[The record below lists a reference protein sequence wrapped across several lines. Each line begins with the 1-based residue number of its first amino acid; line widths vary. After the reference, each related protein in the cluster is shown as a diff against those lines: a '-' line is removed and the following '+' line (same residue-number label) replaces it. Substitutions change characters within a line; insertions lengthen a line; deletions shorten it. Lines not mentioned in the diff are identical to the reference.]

1 MNKRINFEESKV
13 TYALLAI
20 NIIVF
25 LIMTMA
31 GGSENIDNLV
41 RFGAVVK
48 SRVAGGEWWRL
59 LTASFI
65 HIGFAHILFN
75 MYFLSQLGPVFEKL
89 FGSINFLIIYLL
101 AGIMGNLMSFAFG
114 NVSTVSAGA
123 STSLYGMF
131 GLAIGMM
138 MNYKDDAILRS
149 FGASFI
155 SVIAINIVY
164 SLLSPRV
171 GMLGHLGGLL
181 GGLLLSGVF
190 PVVARD
196 LSTSTRLISVSAFVI
211 LAILFV
217 RIGMKSVLY

>member
-25 LIMTMA
+25 LIMTMT
-31 GGSENIDNLV
+31 GGSESIDNLV

-48 SRVAGGEWWRL
+48 SKVAEGQWWRL

-65 HIGFAHILFN
+65 HIGIGHILFN
-75 MYFLSQLGPVFEKL
+75 MYFLYQLGPVFEKL
-89 FGSINFLIIYLL
+89 YSSVNFLIIYLL
-101 AGIMGNLMSFAFG
+101 AGIMGNLVSFAFG

-131 GLAIGMM
+131 GLALGMM

-149 FGASFI
+149 FGASFL
-155 SVIAINIVY
+155 SVIAINIIY
-164 SLLSPRV
+164 SLISPRV

-190 PVVARD
+190 PVVGRELA
-196 LSTSTRLISVSAFVI
+196 SSTRLISITAFVI